1 VQQILVFA
9 LEKASKRVNSSTM
22 KTPSTVV
29 EVDPEKLSGAPVFK
43 GTRVPIQN
51 LFDYIEHGSTLD
63 EFLEGFPS
71 VSREQA
77 LTLLEEMKEQV
88 LACA

>member
-1 VQQILVFA
+1 M
-9 LEKASKRVNSSTM
+9 KAR
-22 KTPSTVV
+22 STVI
-29 EVDPEKLSGAPVFK
+29 EIDPEKLSGAPVFK

-51 LFDYIEHGSTLD
+51 LFDYLENGETLD
-63 EFLEGFPS
+63 EFLAGFPS

-77 LTLLEEMKEQV
+77 VLLLEEMKEQV